1 MSAPLAT
8 PANPTSPPPA
18 AGYARLLTPVL
29 LGWLAGIAAQ
39 LQQGKLWPLASY
51 GLLAASGLA
60 LLIASVVS
68 LTSRVPGT
76 STPAARTQT
85 DLPFAGPL
93 LALLAAALLAYASTG
108 LRALHL
114 QTQALA
120 PVLEGRDLT
129 LTGHIAAMP
138 QRTDN
143 GTRFLFEVESAALFE
158 QGRVAPLPGSL
169 HVPERLML
177 TWYGA
182 WRDDNG
188 ALLEPFIQAP
198 DLQAG
203 ERWRFN
209 ARLRAV
215 HGARNPHGFDYELW
229 MWEQGLQASGYVR
242 TTHRDPVPALLTPNP
257 PWWAAPYRV
266 EQARQQ
272 VRDAIVRRAP
282 AYTPVLPL
290 SRAAT
295 AAARTPAEFEP
306 PTARPTEMTAPTQAA
321 DMATDPA
328 QDRAEAM
335 NRRNAYGVVAALV
348 TGDQQAIARADWD
361 VFRTTGVAH
370 LMSISGL
377 HITLFAWL
385 AAALV
390 SALWRYTPLL
400 GAQLCLR
407 WPASQAG
414 LLGGLLLA
422 TAYALFSGWGVPA
435 QRTVLMLAVVT
446 LLRLTG
452 RRWPWPQL
460 WLAAAAIVLAVSPWA
475 WLQAGFWLSF
485 VAVGVLFANGRSDEG
500 RAPSAR
506 DATPKVHRR
515 LAALAGGVLRP
526 LWHLLR
532 EQGVVTLAL
541 APLTLLFFGQMSLV
555 SLLANLVAIP
565 WVTLVV
571 TPLALLG
578 TLGVAAEPLAPYSAP
593 LWDAAAWAVQWLNTL
608 LAGLAEL
615 PLAVYSAPQAPMW
628 AALAGALGG
637 LLLVLRL
644 PWSLRLAGLP
654 LLLPVLLWQ
663 PPAPAQGEFELLAA
677 DVGQGQAVL
686 VRTARHALLYDAGP
700 RYTNESDAGERV
712 LVPLLRA
719 LGVRLDALL
728 LSHRDADHAGGAAAV
743 LTAHP
748 RAVLLSSLDAAH
760 ELRTG
765 RQALRCEAGQS
776 WEWDGVRFDILHPRA
791 TDYGLIA
798 GRTPRAN
805 TVSCVLRVRAAT
817 PRAPALAPRCW
828 SATLKKCRNCAWR
841 RRPRKTRTG
850 WPQTCCS
857 YRTTAARPP
866 APKSSWTLW
875 PRTSPWSRRVTA
887 TAMATP
893 RRKCCRGMARAASP
907 CTTARAAARQPGGP
921 TRRVNCAV
929 NGWPI
934 PVTGSTGIERSLRQI
949 KKTD

>member
-1 MSAPLAT
+1 MSMSAAT
-8 PANPTSPPPA
+8 PTNTPRTA
-18 AGYARLLTPVL
+18 AAHPARLLTPSL

-39 LQQGKLWPLASY
+39 LQQGTLWPWVSY
-51 GLLAASGLA
+51 VLLAVSGLA
-60 LLIASVVS
+60 LLTASLRS
-68 LTSRVPGT
+68 LRTLPAVA
-76 STPAARTQT
+76 TPAPPRAGTVP
-85 DLPFAGPL
+85 PFAAPL

-108 LRALHL
+108 LRALRL
-114 QTQALA
+114 QEQALSPA
-120 PVLEGRDLT
+120 LEGRDLT
-129 LTGHIAAMP
+129 LTGRIAAMP

-143 GTRFLFEVESAALFE
+143 GTRFLFEVESAQLFE
-158 QGRVAPLPGSL
+158 AGRAVPLPPTL
-169 HVPERLML
+169 RVPERLML
-177 TWYGA
+177 SWYGA

-209 ARLRAV
+209 TRLRAV

-242 TTHRDPVPALLTPNP
+242 TTRRDPVPALLTPSP
-257 PWWAAPYRV
+257 AWWSSPQGI

-290 SRAAT
+290 SRPAT

-306 PTARPTEMTAPTQAA
+306 PATRPSEMTALPP
-321 DMATDPA
+321 ATDFASEPT

-348 TGDQQAIARADWD
+348 TGDQQAITRADWD
-361 VFRTTGVAH
+361 VFRATGVAH

-385 AAALV
+385 AAGV
-390 SALWRYTPLL
+390 VGALWRHTPLL
-400 GAQLCLR
+400 GTQLCLR

-446 LLRLTG
+446 LLRLSG

-485 VAVGVLFANGRSDEG
+485 LAVGVLFANGRPDDALARST
-500 RAPSAR
+500 R
-506 DATPKVHRR
+506 DAGASGGHK
-515 LAALAGGVLRP
+515 LMALGARVLRS
-526 LWHLLR
+526 LWRLVR

-578 TLGVAAEPLAPYSAP
+578 SLGVAAEALAVHTAL
-593 LWDAAAWAVQWLNTL
+593 LWDAAAWAVQGLNSWLAS
-608 LAGLAEL
+608 LALW
-615 PLAVYSAPQAPMW
+615 PLATFSAPRAPIW
-628 AALAGALGG
+628 AALAAAAGG

-644 PWSLRLAGLP
+644 PWSLRLAGVP

-663 PPAPAQGEFELLAA
+663 PPTPAPGQFELLAA

-700 RYTNESDAGERV
+700 RYTSESDAGERV
-712 LVPLLRA
+712 LVPLLRG
-719 LGVRLDALL
+719 LGVHVDALL
-728 LSHRDADHAGGAAAV
+728 LSHRDADHAGGAPAV
-743 LTAHP
+743 MAAHP
-748 RAVLLSSLDAAH
+748 RAVLLSSLDPGH
-760 ELRTG
+760 ELRAG

-791 TDYGLIA
+791 VDYGLIA

-805 TVSCVLRVRAAT
+805 TLSCVLRVRAAT
-817 PRAPALAPRCW
+817 TGSGARPQTALLVGDIERMQELRLAAQAAQEPDWLAADLLLVPHHGSKTSSSEVFLDAVAPRI
-828 SATLKKCRNCAWR
+828 ALVQAGYRNR
-841 RRPRKTRTG
+841 YG
-850 WPQTCCS
+850 H
-857 YRTTAARPP
+857 P
-866 APKSSWTLW
+866 APEVLTRYGARGITVYDS
-875 PRTSPWSRRVTA
+875 PR
-887 TAMATP
+887 
-893 RRKCCRGMARAASP
+893 CGAAHWRSD
-907 CTTARAAARQPGGP
+907 QPGQL
-921 TRRVNCAV
+921 RCERVADPRY
-929 NGWPI
+929 WQH
-934 PVTGSTGIERSLRQI
+934 RF
-949 KKTD
+949 

>member
-1 MSAPLAT
+1 MASA
-8 PANPTSPPPA
+8 NH
-18 AGYARLLTPVL
+18 ARLLTPVL

-39 LQQGKLWPLASY
+39 LQQGTLWPHASY
-51 GLLAASGLA
+51 ALLAASGLA
-60 LLIASVVS
+60 LLTASVSS
-68 LTSRVPGT
+68 LRTMGAAA
-76 STPAARTQT
+76 STPASARAGAV
-85 DLPFAGPL
+85 PSFAPPL

-114 QTQALA
+114 QNQALT
-120 PVLEGRDLT
+120 PMLEGRDLT
-129 LTGHIAAMP
+129 LTGRIAAMP

-143 GTRFLFEVESAALFE
+143 GTRFLFEVESAQLFE
-158 QGRVAPLPGSL
+158 QGRAVPLPAAL
-169 HVPERLML
+169 RVPERLML
-177 TWYGA
+177 SWYGA

-242 TTHRDPVPALLTPNP
+242 TTRRDPVPALLTPSP
-257 PWWAAPYRV
+257 PWWSSPYRI

-290 SRAAT
+290 SRPAT
-295 AAARTPAEFEP
+295 VSARTPAEFEP
-306 PTARPTEMTAPTQAA
+306 PVTRPSEMSALPPSAEMT
-321 DMATDPA
+321 TDPA
-328 QDRAEAM
+328 QDRTEAM

-348 TGDQQAIARADWD
+348 TGDQQAITRADWD
-361 VFRTTGVAH
+361 VFRATGVAH

-390 SALWRYTPLL
+390 GALWRYTPLL
-400 GAQLCLR
+400 GTRLCLR

-446 LLRLTG
+446 LLRLSG

-485 VAVGVLFANGRSDEG
+485 VAVGVLFANGRRDEG
-500 RAPSAR
+500 RAPSGHGA
-506 DATPKVHRR
+506 APTASGR
-515 LAALAGGVLRP
+515 LAALGGRLLRP
-526 LWHLLR
+526 LGRLLR
-532 EQGVVTLAL
+532 EQGIVTLAL

-578 TLGVAAEPLAPYSAP
+578 SLGLAAEPLAAHSAL
-593 LWDAAAWAVQWLNTL
+593 LWDAAAWAVQGLNTW
-608 LAGLAEL
+608 LAALAEW
-615 PLAVYSAPQAPMW
+615 PLAIYSAPQAPLW
-628 AALAGALGG
+628 AALAAAAGG

-644 PWSLRLAGLP
+644 PWSLRIAGVP

-663 PPAPAQGEFELLAA
+663 PPTPAPGQFELLAA

-700 RYTNESDAGERV
+700 RYTGESDAGERV

-743 LTAHP
+743 LSAHP
-748 RAVLLSSLDAAH
+748 RAVLLSSLDPGH
-760 ELRTG
+760 ELRAG

-776 WEWDGVRFDILHPRA
+776 WVWDGVHFDVLHPRA

-805 TVSCVLRVRAAT
+805 TLSCVLRVRAASAPDAR
-817 PRAPALAPRCW
+817 PRTALLVGDIERMQELRLAAQAAQEPAWLAADLLLVPHHGSKTSSSEVFLDAVAPRV
-828 SATLKKCRNCAWR
+828 ALVQAGYRNR
-841 RRPRKTRTG
+841 YG
-850 WPQTCCS
+850 H
-857 YRTTAARPP
+857 P
-866 APKSSWTLW
+866 APEVLARYGARGITVHDS
-875 PRTSPWSRRVTA
+875 PRCGAA
-887 TAMATP
+887 TW
-893 RRKCCRGMARAASP
+893 RSE
-907 CTTARAAARQPGGP
+907 QPGQL
-921 TRRVNCAV
+921 RCERVAEPRY
-929 NGWPI
+929 WQH
-934 PVTGSTGIERSLRQI
+934 RF
-949 KKTD
+949 

>member
-1 MSAPLAT
+1 MP
-8 PANPTSPPPA
+8 PT
-18 AGYARLLTPVL
+18 AGYASLLTPVL
-29 LGWLAGIAAQ
+29 LGWLTGIAVQ
-39 LQQGKLWPLASY
+39 LQQGKLWPAASY
-51 GLLAASGLA
+51 ALLVASGLA
-60 LLIASVVS
+60 LLVASLSSLRSRHPAPGMAPPQVLPGVS
-68 LTSRVPGT
+68 
-76 STPAARTQT
+76 
-85 DLPFAGPL
+85 FATRL
-93 LALLAAALLAYASTG
+93 LALLAATLLAYASTG

-114 QTQALA
+114 QSQALP

-143 GTRFLFEVESAALFE
+143 GTRFLFEVESAQLFD
-158 QGRVAPLPGSL
+158 QGRAMALPASL
-169 HVPERLML
+169 HVPQRLML

-209 ARLRAV
+209 TRLRAV

-242 TTHRDPVPALLTPNP
+242 TTRRDPVPALLTPSP
-257 PWWAAPYRV
+257 PWWASPHRI

-290 SRAAT
+290 NRAAT

-306 PTARPTEMTAPTQAA
+306 PATRPTEMAAPPPGGEMVGGSAPE
-321 DMATDPA
+321 PA
-328 QDRAEAM
+328 QDRGDTLSL
-335 NRRNAYGVVAALV
+335 RNAYGVVAALV
-348 TGDQQAIARADWD
+348 TGDQQAIARGDWD
-361 VFRTTGVAH
+361 VFRATGVAH

-390 SALWRYTPLL
+390 GALWRYTPLL
-400 GAQLCLR
+400 GPRLCLR
-407 WPASQAG
+407 WPATQAG

-460 WLAAAAIVLAVSPWA
+460 WLAAAAAVLAVSPWA
-475 WLQAGFWLSF
+475 GLQAGFWLSF
-485 VAVGVLFANGRSDEG
+485 VAVGVLFAHGRPDQARV
-500 RAPSAR
+500 RAAQDPTPSAG
-506 DATPKVHRR
+506 RR
-515 LAALAGGVLRP
+515 LWALGASLLRP

-532 EQGVVTLAL
+532 EQGIVTLAL

-578 TLGVAAEPLAPYSAP
+578 SLGVAAEPLAAYGAP
-593 LWDAAAWAVQWLNTL
+593 LWDAAAWSVQWLNAL
-608 LAGLAEL
+608 LAALAEW

-628 AALAGALGG
+628 AAWAAVAGG

-663 PPAPAQGEFELLAA
+663 PATPAPGQFELLAA

-700 RYTNESDAGERV
+700 RYTSESDAGERV

-743 LTAHP
+743 LAAHP
-748 RAVLLSSLDAAH
+748 RAVLLSSLDPAH
-760 ELRTG
+760 ELRSG
-765 RQALRCEAGQS
+765 RQAPRCEAGQS

-805 TVSCVLRVRAAT
+805 TVSCVLRVRAAAAPGT
-817 PRAPALAPRCW
+817 RPRAALLVGDIERMQELRLAAQAAQDPDGISADLLLVPHHGSKTSSSEPFLDAVAPRI
-828 SATLKKCRNCAWR
+828 ALVQAGYRNR
-841 RRPRKTRTG
+841 YG
-850 WPQTCCS
+850 H
-857 YRTTAARPP
+857 P
-866 APKSSWTLW
+866 APEVLARYGARGIAVHDS
-875 PRTSPWSRRVTA
+875 PRCGAATWRSDQADQLRCERVA
-887 TAMATP
+887 DP
-893 RRKCCRGMARAASP
+893 RYWQHRY
-907 CTTARAAARQPGGP
+907 
-921 TRRVNCAV
+921 
-929 NGWPI
+929 
-934 PVTGSTGIERSLRQI
+934 
-949 KKTD
+949 